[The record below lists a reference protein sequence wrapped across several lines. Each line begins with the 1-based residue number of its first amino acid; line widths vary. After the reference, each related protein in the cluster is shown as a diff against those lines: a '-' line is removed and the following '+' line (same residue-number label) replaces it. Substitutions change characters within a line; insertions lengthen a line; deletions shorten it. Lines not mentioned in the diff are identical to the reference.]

1 MSDGRKNN
9 GGHSTKAK
17 GVDKRKNENKAALAE
32 AATPE
37 EIKNV
42 VKMLYTKAVK
52 DKDVKAAVE
61 YLRFTVGNPQQ
72 QTDITTDGEK
82 IGNGS
87 VIINFD
93 AKAEE

>member
-17 GVDKRKNENKAALAE
+17 GVDRRKNENRAALAK

-37 EIKNV
+37 DIEKV
-42 VKMLYTKAVK
+42 VKMLFTKAVK

-82 IGNGS
+82 IGNGPV
-87 VIINFD
+87 VITFD